1 MKLGK
6 KLMVVAMAVATLS
19 MVGCALN
26 QDGEGA
32 IRGKKVDFDNSYVKV
47 IDADNWEV
55 EHVDPSKKG
64 EKDVTV
70 NTTWFYRAVKQLAT
84 KHYGATCV
92 ITIKPNSKDSEITD
106 GVMGYFI
113 GGKENTA
120 WNNESIDDMDC
131 TLIGVRYCPDDNCLE
146 TYISKYEHVSFKE
159 FNFTNLD
166 NLYNVN
172 GVKVGE
178 TDKAASE
185 DKKIYSATEKVIVSG
200 SDNSTKCSQSPA
212 YKKINGNFK
221 LKDEDT
227 YKVAVEAIAK
237 DGGAYTINFYNV
249 DENGKKTG
257 NALMTETVSSE
268 VSGYTEKTQT
278 NLGWYANI
286 YPGRHLTGEWEFTD
300 TEGNVI
306 PVE

>member
-6 KLMVVAMAVATLS
+6 KLMVVAMAVATFS

-47 IDADNWEV
+47 IDAENWVV
-55 EHVDPSKKG
+55 EHVDPSKKD
-64 EKDVTV
+64 EKDVIA
-70 NTTWFYRAVKQLAT
+70 NKEWYYRAVKQLAT

-92 ITIKPNSKDSEITD
+92 ITIKPNSKDSKNPE
-106 GVMGYFI
+106 GVMGFFI

-131 TLIGVRYCPDDNCLE
+131 TLIGVRYCPDDDCLE

-159 FNFTNLD
+159 FNFTNLY

-172 GVKVGE
+172 GVKVNE
-178 TDKAASE
+178 TDKDASVV
-185 DKKIYSATEKVIVSG
+185 KNIYSATETVIVSG
-200 SDNSTKCSQSPA
+200 SDSLTKCKESTA

-221 LKDEDT
+221 LPDENT
-227 YKVAVEAIAK
+227 YKVAVEATAN
-237 DGGAYTINFYNV
+237 DNGSYTIKFYNV
-249 DENGKKTG
+249 DEKGKKTG
-257 NALMTETVSSE
+257 TALMTETVTAE
-268 VSGYTEKTQT
+268 ESGYNKKTQT